1 MYLAALDYS
10 RKQMAYIGTEFM
22 EFSLF
27 SPHISRHHHWAVI
40 YAALYSNISY
50 SDQIPAS
57 KMTNKSRET
66 YISFNI
72 YKSID
77 KII

>member
-27 SPHISRHHHWAVI
+27 SPHISRHHLCHQSSMLPCI
-40 YAALYSNISY
+40 LTYHI
-50 SDQIPAS
+50 QIKFQHP
-57 KMTNKSRET
+57 R
-66 YISFNI
+66 
-72 YKSID
+72 
-77 KII
+77 